1 MKTIHRRVVLD
12 GSTAFTISLRAH
24 AGSLEELSAPAD
36 EGSVML
42 TRYPAERTGQR
53 PVVLVL
59 HGASW
64 NGTQPS
70 RLRPDRRSTAQT
82 EFLSEC
88 ELLHIRKL

>member
-1 MKTIHRRVVLD
+1 MKTIHRWSCWLELQLLP
-12 GSTAFTISLRAH
+12 ISLPAH